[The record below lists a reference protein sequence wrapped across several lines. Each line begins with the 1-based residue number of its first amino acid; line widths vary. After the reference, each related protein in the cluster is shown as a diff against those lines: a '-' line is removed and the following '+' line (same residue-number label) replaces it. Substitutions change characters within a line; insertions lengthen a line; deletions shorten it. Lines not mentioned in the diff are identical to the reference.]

1 MKFRSL
7 ECYQPPYI
15 RISSLV
21 KSVSTTKHFSKGH
34 IKDNIKMPSEATIT
48 TPLAAGI
55 KEEAVIASLHDHD
68 VYIKVTCPQLISYK
82 KISGEPVIGEACVY
96 EVTDKRPIGQTTF
109 RLTLVNQPKGID
121 ATVDGKAPTGSIHI
135 ESKWSVT
142 SGRIEENIAIESN
155 AIMKKMIKGSVEKS
169 HPEHHQNFVQAAQA

>member
-1 MKFRSL
+1 
-7 ECYQPPYI
+7 
-15 RISSLV
+15 
-21 KSVSTTKHFSKGH
+21 
-34 IKDNIKMPSEATIT
+34 MPSEATIT
-48 TPLAAGI
+48 TPLATGV
-55 KEEAVIASLHDHD
+55 KEEAVIASLHNHD
-68 VYIKVTCPQLISYK
+68 TYIRITCPQLIDYK
-82 KISGEPVIGEACVY
+82 KISGDPAAGEVCVY

-142 SGRIEENIAIESN
+142 SGRIEESIAIDSN

-169 HPEHHQNFVQAAQA
+169 HPEHHQSFVQAAQA